1 MRFFFYFIRSLR
13 YGLISKESVV
23 VLLAFTLTVGVYGFV
38 VYTYVSSLV
47 PQSPS
52 TQFFAGPLLVNYHD
66 GRIWRVVIPL
76 STNSSMEFRLT
87 NVSVELIISGSR
99 IPVVV
104 SDSINVVESR
114 FVLGGVVSS
123 LASGKVLV
131 NKVVDDTPNR
141 EYVDLF
147 VYVDQV
153 GRLNVVVDDDSDG
166 ALDNNYLLRFI
177 PDARIEYE
185 LSLSS
190 DVVLSVGRGA
200 TLPLNYLDIIA
211 ILSMRPNPQVI
222 VVAKDA
228 SYTIYVSDIL
238 HNLRSATL
246 VAWTSSRD
254 LRLDPGEYA
263 YITIL
268 LRPGML
274 VEGDDLGIELSV
286 SGVKVLNKVYR
297 IPKGLTS
304 AGTLVLS

>member
-1 MRFFFYFIRSLR
+1 MRFFFYFVKSLR

-47 PQSPS
+47 SQSSS
-52 TQFFAGPLLVNYHD
+52 TQFVVGPLLVNYYD
-66 GRIWRVVIPL
+66 GRVWRVVIPL

-87 NVSVELIISGSR
+87 NVSVGLVVGGGS
-99 IPVVV
+99 IPVIV
-104 SDSINVVESR
+104 SDSVNVVENR
-114 FVLGGVVSS
+114 FVLGSVVNS

-131 NKVVDDTPNR
+131 SKVIDNSVTR

-166 ALDNNYLLRFI
+166 VLDSSYLLRFI

-185 LSLSS
+185 LSLGS
-190 DVVLSVGRGA
+190 DVVLSVGKGV
-200 TLPLNYLDIIA
+200 TLPLNYLDIAA
-211 ILSMRPNPQVI
+211 ILSMRPNPQIV
-222 VVAKDA
+222 VVAKDVT
-228 SYTIYVSDIL
+228 YVVYVSDIL

-246 VAWTSSRD
+246 VAWISSRD

-263 YITIL
+263 YLTIL
-268 LRPGML
+268 LPPDRL
-274 VEGDDLGIELSV
+274 VEGDDFSIELYV
-286 SGVKVLNKVYR
+286 SGVRILNKVYR
-297 IPKGLTS
+297 IPKGLAST
-304 AGTLVLS
+304 GTLVLS